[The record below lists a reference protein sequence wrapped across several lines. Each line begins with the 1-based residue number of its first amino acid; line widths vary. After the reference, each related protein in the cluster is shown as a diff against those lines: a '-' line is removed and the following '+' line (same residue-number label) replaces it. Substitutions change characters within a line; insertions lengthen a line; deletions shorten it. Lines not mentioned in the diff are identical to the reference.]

1 MDKKILTKAKNIK
14 LIATDIDG
22 VWTDSIMYYTKDGV
36 FMKSFSTY
44 DGMGADLLIKNNF
57 IIAMITSEYENI
69 DILHARAKKLKIKEV
84 YTNEHNKL
92 LRLKY
97 LIEKYNLKKSNVAY
111 IGDDINDL
119 EALKYA
125 GLSAAPCNG
134 PILEYFTPDFITTR
148 HSGMG
153 AFRDL
158 SDLILKANN
167 IPQTY

>member
-1 MDKKILTKAKNIK
+1 MDKKIINKAKNIK

-57 IIAMITSEYENI
+57 ILAMITSEYENI
-69 DILHARAKKLKIKEV
+69 EILHARAKKLKIKEV

-92 LRLKY
+92 MRLKY
-97 LIEKYNLKKSNVAY
+97 LIEKYNLDKKNVAY

-125 GLSAAPCNG
+125 GLSAAPTNG
-134 PILEYFTPDFITTR
+134 PILEYYKPDFITTR
-148 HSGMG
+148 KSGMG
-153 AFRDL
+153 AFRDFA
-158 SDLILKANN
+158 DLILKANN
-167 IPQTY
+167 ILPTY